1 MSTQK
6 TGPRTWSGRVN
17 PGKFVPAE
25 LGLRDS
31 RRRFLTR
38 TLISATGLH
47 KRPVRSG
54 DGSRLGALGDIV
66 VRWDEGDYPRIFGL
80 IVRIGFRRSF
90 VPYTQVTEITQSE
103 ITLRATNIDL
113 RDYQRREG
121 EWLAYDDIVDHQ
133 LLDVDG
139 ARVVRAADIYFTKFG
154 REYIVVGVD
163 ATFGSFL
170 RRVLPGSAGRVAT
183 PNQVIDWQAIQAFG
197 RPGEPVRLRQ
207 TNQGLTRLRP
217 SELADL
223 LEDLGRRE
231 RQVLLEILDPEVAA
245 DAMEEMEAD
254 EVEELL
260 LTAPVDKAADL
271 LTRME
276 PDEAVDALRD
286 LHADDREAILDAM
299 PAEKSSDLIELL
311 SYDEEVA
318 GGIMT
323 SKMVILEASQTVK
336 QARKLVL
343 EQENSDVQCIVVVD
357 KKGRLLHDLSLLTL
371 FAAKTDEL
379 IGSVTNQS
387 APMTVEPDAKLEEV
401 IEMLTANRGGSLVV
415 VDEDNKPLG
424 RILADDVVDALVDER
439 RKSIWPWQENRNS
452 Q

>member
-1 MSTQK
+1 MAAQK
-6 TGPRTWSGRVN
+6 TESRTWTSRVN
-17 PGKFVPAE
+17 PARIVTTDLA
-25 LGLRDS
+25 LRDS
-31 RRRFLTR
+31 RRRFITKN
-38 TLISATGLH
+38 LISAAGLQN
-47 KRPVRSG
+47 RPVLSG
-54 DGSRLGALGDIV
+54 DGNKLGALRDVV

-90 VPYTQVTEITQSE
+90 VPYKQVAEITQSV
-103 ITLRATNIDL
+103 ITLRATKIDL
-113 RDYQRREG
+113 RDYARRDG
-121 EWLAYDDIVDHQ
+121 EWLSHADIIDHQ

-170 RRVLPGSAGRVAT
+170 RRVLPGSAGRSAT

-260 LTAPVDKAADL
+260 LTAPIDKAADL

-286 LHADDREAILDAM
+286 LHDDDREAILDAM
-299 PAEKSSDLIELL
+299 PAEKSSDLLELL
-311 SYDEEVA
+311 AYDEEVA

-323 SKMVILEASQTVK
+323 SKMVILEATQTVK
-336 QARKLVL
+336 QARKRVL

-357 KKGRLLHDLSLLTL
+357 KKGRLLHDLNLLTL

-379 IGSVTNQS
+379 IGNLMSQS

-415 VDEDNKPLG
+415 VDEKNKPLG

-439 RKSIWPWQENRNS
+439 RKNIWPWQENRS
-452 Q
+452 AQ